1 MATLTSDQRS
11 RLLQG
16 IAETFKQQVQDVPER
31 LLEPHL
37 GDKFGGSQ
45 LQLSLTDNLKD
56 IIHYAWVARSDS
68 VDIALVFEA
77 DDAVTNDEHVR
88 YVLKNLSHQSQGDEA
103 LRAEPLGQKEIYR
116 QLRYRLPLP
125 ALADS
130 DDEGINDTVLT
141 ALTNEAVAR
150 MLALLRLT
158 HEAVAHCLKSSEG

>member
-11 RLLQG
+11 ALLAG
-16 IAETFKQQVQDVPER
+16 IAETFSRQLQDVPER
-31 LLEPHL
+31 LLEPYL
-37 GDKFGGSQ
+37 GDKFGGTQ

-56 IIHYAWVARSDS
+56 IIHYAWLVRSDS

-77 DDAVTNDEHVR
+77 DDVTINDEHVQ
-88 YVLKNLSHQSQGDEA
+88 YVLKNLSHQSADDES
-103 LRAEPLGQKEIYR
+103 LRAESLGQKDIYR

-130 DDEGINDTVLT
+130 DDEGVNDTVLQ

-158 HEAVAHCLKSSEG
+158 HEAVEHCLKAS

>member
-11 RLLQG
+11 ALLAG
-16 IAETFKQQVQDVPER
+16 IAETFTQQVQDVPER

-37 GDKFGGSQ
+37 GDKFGGTQ

-56 IIHYAWVARSDS
+56 MIHYEWVARSDS
-68 VDIALVFEA
+68 LDVALVFEA
-77 DDAVTNDEHVR
+77 DDPTTNDTHMH
-88 YVLKNLSHQSQGDEA
+88 YVLEHLSHQSATDEA
-103 LRAEPLGQKEIYR
+103 LSAEPLGQKEIYR

-130 DDEGINDTVLT
+130 DDEGINDTVLK

-158 HEAVAHCLKSSEG
+158 HEAVEHCLQAS

>member
-1 MATLTSDQRS
+1 MATLTPDQRS
-11 RLLQG
+11 ALLAG

-37 GDKFGGSQ
+37 GDKFGGTQ
-45 LQLSLTDNLKD
+45 LQLSLTDNLKEV
-56 IIHYAWVARSDS
+56 IHYEWIVRSDS

-77 DDAVTNDEHVR
+77 DDAAVNDA
-88 YVLKNLSHQSQGDEA
+88 YAQYILDNLVALSASDEPLA
-103 LRAEPLGQKEIYR
+103 AEPLGQKDVYR

-130 DDEGINDTVLT
+130 DDEGVNDTVLD

-158 HEAVAHCLKSSEG
+158 HEAVEHCLKAA

>member
-1 MATLTSDQRS
+1 MATLTSTQRS

-16 IAETFKQQVQDVPER
+16 IAATFKQQVQDVPER

-37 GDKFGGSQ
+37 GDKFGGTQ

-56 IIHYAWVARSDS
+56 IVHYEWLVRSDS

-77 DDAVTNDEHVR
+77 DSAAVNDAHMQ
-88 YVLKNLSHQSQGDEA
+88 YVLDNLGALVDSDEP
-103 LRAEPLGQKEIYR
+103 LRAEPLGQKDVYR

-130 DDEGINDTVLT
+130 DDERVNDTVLD
-141 ALTNEAVAR
+141 ALTDEAVAR

-158 HEAVAHCLKSSEG
+158 HEAVAHCLKSS